1 MQVSPVR
8 VWVLALIIENDI
20 ISTINA
26 CGRGSVVERLLAKE
40 KATGSNPVARSSSRR
55 QAARPAV
62 LLWRRGQVVKA
73 EVCKTSITGSNPV
86 VASELMNQTMISP
99 KLLRSQELS
108 FLVKSVG
115 KSVQTRLF
123 SRKLKLE

>member
-40 KATGSNPVARSSSRR
+40 KATGSNPVARSKN
-55 QAARPAV
+55 PAGIKPAGFV
-62 LLWRRGQVVKA
+62 YGD
-73 EVCKTSITGSNPV
+73 
-86 VASELMNQTMISP
+86 VA
-99 KLLRSQELS
+99 KW
-108 FLVKSVG
+108 
-115 KSVQTRLF
+115 
-123 SRKLKLE
+123 